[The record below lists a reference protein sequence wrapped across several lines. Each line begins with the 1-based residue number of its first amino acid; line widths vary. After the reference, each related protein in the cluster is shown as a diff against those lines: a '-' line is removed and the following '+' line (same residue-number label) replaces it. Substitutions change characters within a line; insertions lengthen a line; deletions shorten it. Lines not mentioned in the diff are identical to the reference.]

1 MVQRLQNAGFVEIK
15 NDIVDEVSEEYNDEL
30 FGMLGKSENQTM
42 RKENFYGV
50 PCEIMIYAYYLKYND
65 YFCLLKTAPDMEKK
79 KLEDLLVS
87 VSENDDYAFRVFY
100 DLYYRSVFRFTYYF
114 LRNKEAC
121 GEVVSNVFVAVW
133 KSRVSLRRISNIDA
147 YLYVVARNESNRYL
161 RECQA
166 RHHCLSLEEIPVSVL
181 DLNSPPHDGEAPDSH
196 LIESELEELICR
208 LVNDL
213 PERCRTVF
221 LLNRQERLSSRE
233 IAEILSLSEST
244 VRVQL
249 KIAVDRIVAGV
260 RKYYP
265 DLKLIPLLLVLFS
278 GRF

>member
-1 MVQRLQNAGFVEIK
+1 
-15 NDIVDEVSEEYNDEL
+15 
-30 FGMLGKSENQTM
+30 
-42 RKENFYGV
+42 
-50 PCEIMIYAYYLKYND
+50 
-65 YFCLLKTAPDMEKK
+65 MEKKK

-147 YLYVVARNESNRYL
+147 YLYVVARDESNRYL

-166 RHHCLSLEEIPVSVL
+166 QRRCLSLEDIPISVL
-181 DLNSPPHDGEAPDSH
+181 DLNSPPHDGEAPDSR
-196 LIESELEELICR
+196 LLESEVEELVRR
-208 LVNDL
+208 LINDL

-221 LLNRQERLSSRE
+221 LLNRQEGLSSRE
-233 IAEILSLSEST
+233 IARALSLSEST
-244 VRVQL
+244 VRVQI
-249 KIAVDRIVAGV
+249 KIAVDRIVTGI
-260 RKYYP
+260 RKHYP
-265 DLKLIPLLLVLFS
+265 DLKLISLLMFLFS
-278 GRF
+278 SRF

>member
-1 MVQRLQNAGFVEIK
+1 
-15 NDIVDEVSEEYNDEL
+15 
-30 FGMLGKSENQTM
+30 
-42 RKENFYGV
+42 
-50 PCEIMIYAYYLKYND
+50 
-65 YFCLLKTAPDMEKK
+65 MEKKK

-166 RHHCLSLEEIPVSVL
+166 QRRCLSLEDIPISVL
-181 DLNSPPHDGEAPDSH
+181 DLNSPPHDGEAPDSR
-196 LIESELEELICR
+196 LLESEVEELVRR
-208 LVNDL
+208 LINDL
-213 PERCRTVF
+213 PEHCRTVF
-221 LLNRQERLSSRE
+221 LLNRQEGLSSRE
-233 IAEILSLSEST
+233 IARALSLSEST

-249 KIAVDRIVAGV
+249 KIAVDRIVTGI
-260 RKYYP
+260 RKHYP
-265 DLKLIPLLLVLFS
+265 DLKLISLLMFLFS
-278 GRF
+278 SRF

>member
-1 MVQRLQNAGFVEIK
+1 
-15 NDIVDEVSEEYNDEL
+15 
-30 FGMLGKSENQTM
+30 
-42 RKENFYGV
+42 
-50 PCEIMIYAYYLKYND
+50 
-65 YFCLLKTAPDMEKK
+65 MEKKK

-166 RHHCLSLEEIPVSVL
+166 QRRCLSLEDIPISVL
-181 DLNSPPHDGEAPDSH
+181 DLNSPPHGGEAPDSR
-196 LIESELEELICR
+196 LLESEVEELVRR
-208 LVNDL
+208 LINDL

-221 LLNRQERLSSRE
+221 LLNRQEGLSSRE
-233 IAEILSLSEST
+233 IARALSLSEST
-244 VRVQL
+244 VRVQI
-249 KIAVDRIVAGV
+249 KIAVDRIVTGI
-260 RKYYP
+260 RKHYP
-265 DLKLIPLLLVLFS
+265 DLKLISLLMFLFS
-278 GRF
+278 SRF

>member
-1 MVQRLQNAGFVEIK
+1 
-15 NDIVDEVSEEYNDEL
+15 
-30 FGMLGKSENQTM
+30 
-42 RKENFYGV
+42 
-50 PCEIMIYAYYLKYND
+50 
-65 YFCLLKTAPDMEKK
+65 MEKKK

-166 RHHCLSLEEIPVSVL
+166 QRRCLSLEDIPISML
-181 DLNSPPHDGEAPDSH
+181 DLNSPPHDGEAPDSR
-196 LIESELEELICR
+196 LLESEVEELVRR
-208 LVNDL
+208 LINDL

-221 LLNRQERLSSRE
+221 LLNRQEGLSSRE
-233 IAEILSLSEST
+233 IARALSLSEST

-249 KIAVDRIVAGV
+249 KIAVDRIVTGI
-260 RKYYP
+260 RKHYP
-265 DLKLIPLLLVLFS
+265 DLKLISLLMFLFS
-278 GRF
+278 SRF